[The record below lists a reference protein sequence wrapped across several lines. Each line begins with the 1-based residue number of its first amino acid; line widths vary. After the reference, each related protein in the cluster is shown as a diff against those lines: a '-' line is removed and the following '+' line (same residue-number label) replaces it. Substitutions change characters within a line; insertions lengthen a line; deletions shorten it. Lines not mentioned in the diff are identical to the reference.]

1 VPVPVSQEEEV
12 DESEESEDNEPE
24 QVQTLEES
32 KPKGKYLIT

>member
-32 KPKGKYLIT
+32 KPKVAAK